1 MVASV
6 HPDIQLTRILSE
18 RFEKVEG
25 TEESGTEMPTLSRDG
40 KGGMDRKSESGGR
53 GGSTELA
60 EHLKAPPDT
69 NNFAYNIMFW
79 QGVGQLFPWNAFIT
93 AAAYFGARFCT
104 TDVANDF
111 ENYFSISFTAFQ
123 TAGLGLSVFYGNKFS
138 LHDKIVYPLVCYSVL
153 FALTTA
159 LVLVK
164 NIDGYLLFW
173 VTFISC
179 SANGLVGSILSAGLF
194 SLGGCL
200 PPAYTAALMSG
211 QGLAGLSVAVAGI
224 VTQAAGPEPDG
235 WCAPKE
241 GSTGDDTDSVQCS
254 TYSIS
259 YSALSY
265 FLIATIV
272 LGSCAVL
279 FYVLVKLPFTE
290 WHTRLAGVDIYTQET
305 QENIKE
311 PLLTVGDL
319 ENSDHSLKEASIN
332 FGEGNFSKLED
343 EDYGDGGFS
352 QTDMQSSAGSTAL
365 NRNANPLTRAAGG
378 GGSDYSS
385 LDGDD
390 ARNDSGNKSVKSDVK
405 SFKESKLLTNEV
417 DTDDGAIEKSL
428 GMISLA
434 EVMVVLRVIKIPAFT
449 VFMVFVTTIC
459 LFPATIVFLLSEHH
473 CDTDERFFNDLFVP
487 FFFVLFNLGDF
498 LGRVI
503 AGYFTPVFTP
513 KNIWIVGCS
522 RLVFIPLFLL
532 CNLSNSQ
539 LPVVFI
545 SDAWPVIFM
554 IFFALSNG
562 YVSSTCMQMGPAM
575 VPSSDAPLAGTIM
588 IFCLT
593 AGLMGGA
600 VVSFP
605 VTVISQGHVGNG

>member
-1 MVASV
+1 
-6 HPDIQLTRILSE
+6 
-18 RFEKVEG
+18 
-25 TEESGTEMPTLSRDG
+25 MPAFG
-40 KGGMDRKSESGGR
+40 HAPKHGGDRKSESGGR

-60 EHLKAPPDT
+60 DHLRAPPDT

-104 TDVANDF
+104 TDMANDF

-123 TAGLGLSVFYGNKFS
+123 TVGLGLSILYGNKFS

-200 PPAYTAALMSG
+200 PPTYTAALMSG

-235 WCAPKE
+235 WCASKQV
-241 GSTGDDTDSVQCS
+241 STGDDTDSVQCS

-290 WHTRLAGVDIYTQET
+290 WHTRLAGVNIYSQELPD
-305 QENIKE
+305 NIKE

-319 ENSDHSLKEASIN
+319 ENSDHVLKEASIN
-332 FGEGNFSKLED
+332 FGEGNFSKLDD
-343 EDYGDGGFS
+343 EEYEEGGFPQS
-352 QTDMQSSAGSTAL
+352 DTQSSTGSTAIH
-365 NRNANPLTRAAGG
+365 RHANPLTRAAGG
-378 GGSDYSS
+378 DYST
-385 LDGDD
+385 LDGGDM
-390 ARNDSGNKSVKSDVK
+390 RTDSGENTIKGSVK
-405 SFKESKLLTNEV
+405 SFKDSKLLTNEV
-417 DTDDGAIEKSL
+417 STDDGAIEKSL

-434 EVMVVLRVIKIPAFT
+434 EVMVVLRVIRIPAAT
-449 VFMVFVTTIC
+449 VFSVFVTTIC

-503 AGYFTPVFTP
+503 AGYFTPIFTP
-513 KNIWIVGCS
+513 KNIWIAGCM
-522 RLVFIPLFLL
+522 RLIFIPLFLL

-539 LPVVFI
+539 LPVIFT

-605 VTVISQGHVGNG
+605 VTAISQGHVGSE

>member
-1 MVASV
+1 ME
-6 HPDIQLTRILSE
+6 P
-18 RFEKVEG
+18 VEF
-25 TEESGTEMPTLSRDG
+25 EMPSIKSPKRGGKLSADG
-40 KGGMDRKSESGGR
+40 RSI
-53 GGSTELA
+53 GSTELP
-60 EHLKAPPDT
+60 EHLQPPPDT
-69 NNFAYNIMFW
+69 NDFAYNIMFW

-104 TDVANDF
+104 TDMANDF

-123 TAGLGLSVFYGNKFS
+123 TVGLGLSVLYGSRFS

-200 PPAYTAALMSG
+200 PPAYTAALMNG

-224 VTQAAGPEPDG
+224 VTQAAGPEPEG
-235 WCAPKE
+235 WCTPKTD
-241 GSTGDDTDSVQCS
+241 GVQDDTASVQCS

-272 LGSCAVL
+272 LGSCAVF

-290 WHTRLAGVDIYTQET
+290 WHTRLAGVNIYSQDSSET
-305 QENIKE
+305 IKE
-311 PLLTVGDL
+311 PLLKV
-319 ENSDHSLKEASIN
+319 ENLDDSDSPPKSTSIN
-332 FGEGNFSKLED
+332 YEGGQFSKLED
-343 EDYGDGGFS
+343 PGEDSERESMFHASDLNS
-352 QTDMQSSAGSTAL
+352 STSSAMVHRTANHL
-365 NRNANPLTRAAGG
+365 AKAVASGRYSPLQ
-378 GGSDYSS
+378 
-385 LDGDD
+385 DD
-390 ARNDSGNKSVKSDVK
+390 DQEYVERTPSGTIVKAEVK
-405 SFKESKLLTNEV
+405 SFRESKLLRSES
-417 DTDDGAIEKSL
+417 DTDDSGIEKTL
-428 GMISLA
+428 GMISFA
-434 EVMVVLRVIKIPAFT
+434 EVLSVLRTIKIPAFT
-449 VFMVFVTTIC
+449 VFFVFTTTIG

-473 CDTDERFFNDLFVP
+473 CNTKERFFNDLFVP

-498 LGRVI
+498 MGRVV
-503 AGYFTPVFTP
+503 AGHFAPVFTA
-513 KNIWIVGCS
+513 KNIWIAGCL
-522 RLVFIPLFLL
+522 RAVFIPLFLL

-539 LPVVFI
+539 LPVLFH

-554 IFFALSNG
+554 VLFALSNG

-593 AGLMGGA
+593 AGLMSGA
-600 VVSFP
+600 ALSFP
-605 VTVISQGHVGNG
+605 ITVISQGHIGAS

>member
-1 MVASV
+1 MPS
-6 HPDIQLTRILSE
+6 IQTP
-18 RFEKVEG
+18 KHV
-25 TEESGTEMPTLSRDG
+25 
-40 KGGMDRKSESGGR
+40 DRKTDGTGR
-53 GGSTELA
+53 AGSNAELA
-60 EHLKAPPDT
+60 DHLKAPPDT

-104 TDVANDF
+104 TDMANDF

-123 TAGLGLSVFYGNKFS
+123 TAGLGLSVLYGNRFS

-173 VTFISC
+173 VTFVSC

-200 PPAYTAALMSG
+200 PPTYTAALMSG

-235 WCAPKE
+235 WCAPKSDHE
-241 GSTGDDTDSVQCS
+241 GDDKAGVQCS

-272 LGSCAVL
+272 LGSCAIL

-290 WHTRLAGVDIYTQET
+290 WHTRLAGVNIYAQDST
-305 QENIKE
+305 ENIKE

-319 ENSDHSLKEASIN
+319 EDSDHILKEASIN

-343 EDYGDGGFS
+343 QDEHEDFDGDGGFAHS
-352 QTDMQSSAGSTAL
+352 DLHSSTGSTTL
-365 NRNANPLTRAAGG
+365 QRNVNPLTRAAAAGG
-378 GGSDYSS
+378 GPYNTMDGGDSRIHS
-385 LDGDD
+385 LD
-390 ARNDSGNKSVKSDVK
+390 SGVKSDVK
-405 SFKESKLLTNEV
+405 SFKDSKLLGSEA

-428 GMISLA
+428 GMISFS
-434 EVMVVLRVIKIPAFT
+434 EVMAVLRVIKTPALT
-449 VFMVFVTTIC
+449 VFIVFTITIC

-473 CDTDERFFNDLFVP
+473 CNTEERFFNDLFVP

-513 KNIWIVGCS
+513 KNIWVAGS
-522 RLVFIPLFLL
+522 LRVLFIPLFLL

-539 LPVVFI
+539 LPVLFH
-545 SDAWPVIFM
+545 SDAFPVVFM
-554 IFFALSNG
+554 VLFALSNG

-575 VPSSDAPLAGTIM
+575 VPSADAPLAGVIM

-605 VTVISQGHVGNG
+605 VTAISQGHVGATR